1 MSKYC
6 PFVHD
11 SIHFTT
17 DGKVANCC
25 LQDTRGFPTVID
37 VDFNNLNTWYFNHP
51 FLKKIR
57 EDLYAGIEHA
67 SCETCWKKERNGYAS
82 KRTIF
87 LKERNKKHDKN
98 EVLIQKIDYRISNK
112 CNLQCKMCWPG
123 ASDQIAN
130 LAKELDTK
138 NIKHLHFIPPEVPDY
153 GNKVTKELLE
163 NNNLTEISFAGGE
176 PFIMPEVEELLIKL
190 AERNKLD
197 IKIRILTN
205 VTTIKTSVLN
215 ALEKFNN
222 VTIMASIDGVGEEI
236 EYQRYPASWKTI
248 SKNFDRLYNSKI
260 SRINLTPCISFLN
273 YRTIPEFFE
282 WAEQYP
288 KSHIAFNLVENEGK
302 SYINYR
308 YIPMQSRTN
317 TIEKFKNYKFKNPVH
332 QGWKFFQQKGMY
344 EYVEPSQEACDNL
357 LLQSKNAW
365 DYKCKVKFLDAYPW
379 ATYMLDRA
387 KTA

>member
-1 MSKYC
+1 M
-6 PFVHD
+6 
-11 SIHFTT
+11 
-17 DGKVANCC
+17 
-25 LQDTRGFPTVID
+25 
-37 VDFNNLNTWYFNHP
+37 
-51 FLKKIR
+51 
-57 EDLYAGIEHA
+57 
-67 SCETCWKKERNGYAS
+67 
-82 KRTIF
+82 
-87 LKERNKKHDKN
+87 
-98 EVLIQKIDYRISNK
+98 
-112 CNLQCKMCWPG
+112 
-123 ASDQIAN
+123 
-130 LAKELDTK
+130 
-138 NIKHLHFIPPEVPDY
+138 
-153 GNKVTKELLE
+153 LE

-197 IKIRILTN
+197 ITIRILTN

-248 SKNFDRLYNSKI
+248 SKNFDRLYNSEKI

-288 KSHIAFNLVENEGK
+288 KSHIAFNLVENQE

-344 EYVEPSQEACDNL
+344 EYVEPTQETCNKLSIQSQ
-357 LLQSKNAW
+357 AW
-365 DYKCKVKFLDAYPW
+365 DYKCKVKFIDAYPW
-379 ATYMLDRA
+379 AKYMLDRA